1 MKPKTEEE
9 LEAER
14 IAEEEKAA
22 QKALE
27 LENGTQRSKMSK
39 TSKMSKLI
47 HNPDDPMNILD
58 GQIEEEDR
66 GESDGNINVMEPV
79 GGDEE
84 NKQ

>member
-14 IAEEEKAA
+14 IAAEEKAA
-22 QKALE
+22 LEAQE
-27 LENGTQRSKMSK
+27 LEKHGGTAR
-39 TSKMSKLI
+39 SKLI

-66 GESDGNINVMEPV
+66 GESDGNIKVGEPLD
-79 GGDEE
+79 GDEE

>member
-14 IAEEEKAA
+14 IAAEEKAA
-22 QKALE
+22 LE
-27 LENGTQRSKMSK
+27 AQELKSHGVSQR
-39 TSKMSKLI
+39 SKLI

-66 GESDGNINVMEPV
+66 GESDGNIKVGEPLD
-79 GGDEE
+79 GDEE
-84 NKQ
+84 NK

>member
-14 IAEEEKAA
+14 IAEEEKAN

-27 LENGTQRSKMSK
+27 LENNGGTQRSNFSK
-39 TSKMSKLI
+39 RSKLI

-66 GESDGNINVMEPV
+66 EESDGNIKV
-79 GGDEE
+79 GEVVEEE